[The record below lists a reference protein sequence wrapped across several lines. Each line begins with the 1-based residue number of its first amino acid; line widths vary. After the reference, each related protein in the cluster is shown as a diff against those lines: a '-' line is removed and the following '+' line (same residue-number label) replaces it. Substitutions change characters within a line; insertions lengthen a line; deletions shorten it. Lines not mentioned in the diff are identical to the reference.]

1 MANIEKHEAGSFCW
15 MDLAT
20 TDQGAAK
27 KFYGEMFGWAA
38 KDSPM
43 GENQFYTMFSVD
55 GREVCAGYTLQEHQ
69 RKMGMGPHWMPYV
82 ATESAD
88 ASVKRAEELGAKII
102 APAFDVFDAGR
113 MAMFEDPT
121 GAKLCVWEAK
131 THVGSRI
138 TGVAGTLMAADLI
151 TQDQDAASA
160 FYEKLFGW
168 QVRKEDEEPE
178 HRYYH
183 LFHNGEFI
191 GGIPP
196 AGYAPKGVPPY
207 WQIYLQ
213 VANCKASEAKAK
225 ELGARIYMPTMK
237 VEDVG
242 WMSVVADPQGAGFAM
257 FQAAAAKAVASDK

>member
-1 MANIEKHEAGSFCW
+1 MANIEKHEPGSLCW

-20 TDQGAAK
+20 TDQEAAK
-27 KFYGEMFGWAA
+27 KFYGELFGWGA

-43 GENQFYTMFSVD
+43 GENQFYTMFSID
-55 GREVCAGYTLQEHQ
+55 GREVGAGYTLAEHQ
-69 RKMGMGPHWMPYV
+69 RAMGMGPHWMPYV

-131 THVGSRI
+131 KNVGSRI
-138 TGVAGTLMAADLI
+138 TGVEGTLMAADLV
-151 TQDQDAASA
+151 TRDQDKASE
-160 FYEKLFGW
+160 FYEKMFGW
-168 QVRKEDEEPE
+168 QVSKEDEEPE

-183 LFHNGEFI
+183 FFHHGEFI

-196 AGYAPKGVPPY
+196 ANFAPKGVAAH
-207 WQIYLQ
+207 WQIYVQ

-242 WMSVVADPQGAGFAM
+242 WMNIVADPQGAAFAM
-257 FQAAAAKAVASDK
+257 FETARKAVTARQ

>member
-1 MANIEKHEAGSFCW
+1 MANIERHKAGDFCW

-20 TDQGAAK
+20 TDQSAAK
-27 KFYGEMFGWAA
+27 KFYGEIFGWAA

-43 GENQFYTMFSVD
+43 GENQFYSMFSIG
-55 GREVCAGYTLQEHQ
+55 GREVGAGYTLAEHQ
-69 RKMGMGPHWMPYV
+69 RAMGMGPHWMPYV

-88 ASVKRAEELGAKII
+88 ATVKRAEELGAKII

-121 GAKLCVWEAK
+121 GGKLCVWEAK
-131 THVGSRI
+131 SHVGSRI
-138 TGVAGTLMAADLI
+138 TGVDGTLCAADLI
-151 TQDQDAASA
+151 TPDQDAASA

-168 QVRKEDEEPE
+168 RIMKEDEEAA

-183 LFHNGEFI
+183 IFNGEQFI
-191 GGIPP
+191 GGMQP
-196 AGYAPKGVPPY
+196 ADWWGGAPAH

-213 VANCKASEAKAK
+213 VANCEASAAKAK
-225 ELGARIYMPTMK
+225 ELGARIYMPAMK

-242 WMSVVADPQGAGFAM
+242 WMAVMADPQGATFAI
-257 FQAAAAKAVASDK
+257 FQAARKAAASDK

>member
-20 TDQGAAK
+20 TDQAAAK
-27 KFYGEMFGWAA
+27 KFYGGLFGWAA

-43 GENQFYTMFSVD
+43 GENQFYTMFSLD
-55 GREVCAGYTLQEHQ
+55 GREVGAGYTLAEHQ
-69 RKMGMGPHWMPYV
+69 RAMGMGTHWMPYV

-121 GAKLCVWEAK
+121 GAKLALWEAK
-131 THVGSRI
+131 THVGTRI
-138 TGVAGTLMAADLI
+138 TGVPGTLMAADLI
-151 TQDQDAASA
+151 THDQDKAGE

-168 QVRKEDEEPE
+168 QVGKEDEEPE

-183 LFHNGEFI
+183 LFHHGEFI

-196 AGYAPKGVPPY
+196 ASYAPKGVPPH
-207 WQIYLQ
+207 WQIYLR
-213 VANCKASEAKAK
+213 VANSKASEAKVK
-225 ELGARIYMPTMK
+225 ELGGRIYMPTMK

-242 WMSVVADPQGAGFAM
+242 WMSVVADPQGATFAM
-257 FQAAAAKAVASDK
+257 FQMAGKTVVSGQ